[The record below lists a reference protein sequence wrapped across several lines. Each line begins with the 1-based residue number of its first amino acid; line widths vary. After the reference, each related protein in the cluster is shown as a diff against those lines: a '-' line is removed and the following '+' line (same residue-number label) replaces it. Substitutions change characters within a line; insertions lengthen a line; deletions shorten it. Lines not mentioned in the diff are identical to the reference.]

1 MSAIT
6 DTMSGLFQGWAF
18 NDGGDL
24 VDPAG
29 NRYRPDDLLASFWMR
44 QAWAARAGGFPGE
57 IAFMRTVLEDRIRE
71 ASYPMVVEVHQER
84 PEGRVLLGSLRI
96 GGTTPGPRTQGG
108 ALGEVSAKRVA

>member
-1 MSAIT
+1 MGVIT
-6 DTMSGLFQGWAF
+6 DTMSELFQGWEF
-18 NDGGDL
+18 NDGGYL

-57 IAFMRTVLEDRIRE
+57 IAFLREVLDDRIRR

-96 GGTTPGPRTQGG
+96 GGETPRPPAQG
-108 ALGEVSAKRVA
+108 APAGESVRRAA

>member
-6 DTMSGLFQGWAF
+6 DTMSELFQGWAF

-44 QAWAARAGGFPGE
+44 QAWAARAGAFPSE
-57 IAFMRTVLEDRIRE
+57 IAFLRTVLDDRIRS

-96 GGTTPGPRTQGG
+96 GGENPGPRTQGAG
-108 ALGEVSAKRVA
+108 VGEAVKRAA